1 MTNQKSQYNPKLK
14 SYHIILIATLLSPLI
29 ILNSNYVNQKRLL
42 EKNKM
47 SPIEEFPF
55 LRKLNDYKE
64 DTNSICS
71 KGSEKQK
78 KYYETGNLEEVGIKE
93 EKDNSNEERPK
104 YIESLINV
112 VRQATSSNT
121 DQMQDDLI
129 EYGKHLIPVGI
140 FLVIAILSLPGW
152 VVCCSCCC
160 CKCCCCCCCKKAICK
175 LPFFIITYTCYA
187 IVLATCLYGLA
198 KSDSIFVGL
207 ADTECS
213 LLRFVGEVLDG
224 ESKTETPKW
233 GGIETLKNKL
243 EATSA
248 EIDRI
253 KDGTVTDLTSDK
265 NSAESAKG
273 VFEGV
278 LHT

>member
-1 MTNQKSQYNPKLK
+1 M
-14 SYHIILIATLLSPLI
+14 
-29 ILNSNYVNQKRLL
+29 
-42 EKNKM
+42 
-47 SPIEEFPF
+47 
-55 LRKLNDYKE
+55 
-64 DTNSICS
+64 
-71 KGSEKQK
+71 
-78 KYYETGNLEEVGIKE
+78 
-93 EKDNSNEERPK
+93 
-104 YIESLINV
+104 
-112 VRQATSSNT
+112 
-121 DQMQDDLI
+121 
-129 EYGKHLIPVGI
+129 
-140 FLVIAILSLPGW
+140 SLPGW
-152 VVCCSCCC
+152 VVCCS
-160 CKCCCCCCCKKAICK
+160 CCCCCCKKAICK

-207 ADTECS
+207 ADNECS

-253 KDGTVTDLTSDK
+253 KEGTVTDLTSDK

-273 VFEGV
+273 DFEGV